1 MGWRN
6 GGYASVLLVAVG
18 AAMWGTDAILRVPL
32 LEVASPSQIVL
43 LEHLVLLLFS
53 VPAVVLGW
61 RFFRGLGAAQW
72 VALLVIGWGGS
83 AIATLLFT
91 MAFAVGNPTVA
102 ILLQKTQPLFAI
114 ALAGILLRERLG
126 WAYWPCFA
134 VAMVGAY
141 LISFGDLGAFAALG
155 SAELLTAALALGAAL
170 LWGSSTVLGRLVL
183 KDMPFYAL
191 TGARLLLAVPLL
203 AGIVVAQGAA
213 GGLGAGFASEPGR
226 VILLALIPGLLALL
240 LYYRGLSGTRASY
253 ATLAELAFPA
263 TAVVLNWTFLGVG
276 VSANQVLGFVLLWGA
291 VFVLGYL
298 NARGSG
304 ARTRPPRWSAPGKR
318 FVPGCAPLLSLLVF
332 WSQPWKAV
340 DTLCVLE
347 PWYSATFSGPLRSAE
362 VRSLSRGP
370 TRSMRGTP
378 KPHESAIRPTDTSMI
393 ARSPGRSGKWGRS
406 FSISASPGSRTSPC
420 P

>member
-18 AAMWGTDAILRVPL
+18 AAMWGTDGILRVPL

-43 LEHLVLLLFS
+43 LEHLVLLLYS
-53 VPAVVLGW
+53 VPAVLLGW
-61 RFFRGLGAAQW
+61 RYFRGLGTVQW

-83 AIATLLFT
+83 ALATLLFT
-91 MAFAVGNPTVA
+91 TAFAVGNPTVV

-114 ALAGILLRERLG
+114 ALAAILLRERLG

-141 LISFGDLGAFAALG
+141 LISFGDLGPFRALT

-183 KDMPFYAL
+183 KDMPFHAL

-203 AGIVVAQGAA
+203 ASIVVAQGAI
-213 GGLGAGFASEPGR
+213 GGLSAGFTAEPGR

-240 LYYRGLSGTRASY
+240 LYYRGLTGTRASY

-263 TAVVLNWTFLGVG
+263 TAVVLNWTFLGIG
-276 VSANQVLGFVLLWGA
+276 VSANQILGFVLLWAA

-298 NARGSG
+298 NAK
-304 ARTRPPRWSAPGKR
+304 APAPDPSAP
-318 FVPGCAPLLSLLVF
+318 VV
-332 WSQPWKAV
+332 
-340 DTLCVLE
+340 
-347 PWYSATFSGPLRSAE
+347 
-362 VRSLSRGP
+362 
-370 TRSMRGTP
+370 GT
-378 KPHESAIRPTDTSMI
+378 
-393 ARSPGRSGKWGRS
+393 G
-406 FSISASPGSRTSPC
+406 
-420 P
+420 

>member
-18 AAMWGTDAILRVPL
+18 AAMWGTDGILRVPL

-43 LEHLVLLLFS
+43 LEHLVLLLYS
-53 VPAVVLGW
+53 VPAVVVGW

-72 VALLVIGWGGS
+72 VALLIIGWGGS
-83 AIATLLFT
+83 ALATLLFT
-91 MAFAVGNPTVA
+91 TAFAVGNPTVV

-114 ALAGILLRERLG
+114 ALAAILLRERLG

-141 LISFGDLGAFAALG
+141 LISFGDLGPFMALG
-155 SAELLTAALALGAAL
+155 SAETIAAALALGAAL

-183 KDMPFYAL
+183 KDMPFNTL

-203 AGIVVAQGAA
+203 AGIVVAQGSV

-240 LYYRGLSGTRASY
+240 LYYRGLTGTRASY

-276 VSANQVLGFVLLWGA
+276 VSANQVLGFVLLWSA

-298 NARGSG
+298 NAKSP
-304 ARTRPPRWSAPGKR
+304 APDPSAP
-318 FVPGCAPLLSLLVF
+318 VV
-332 WSQPWKAV
+332 
-340 DTLCVLE
+340 
-347 PWYSATFSGPLRSAE
+347 
-362 VRSLSRGP
+362 
-370 TRSMRGTP
+370 GT
-378 KPHESAIRPTDTSMI
+378 
-393 ARSPGRSGKWGRS
+393 G
-406 FSISASPGSRTSPC
+406 
-420 P
+420 

>member
-6 GGYASVLLVAVG
+6 GGYASVLLIAVG
-18 AAMWGTDAILRVPL
+18 AAMWGTDGILRVPL

-43 LEHLVLLLFS
+43 LEHLVLLLYS

-83 AIATLLFT
+83 ALATLLFT
-91 MAFAVGNPTVA
+91 TAFDVGNPTVV

-114 ALAGILLRERLG
+114 ALAAILLRERLG

-141 LISFGDLGAFAALG
+141 LISFGNLGPFSALG
-155 SAELLTAALALGAAL
+155 SAELLPATLALGAAL

-183 KDMPFYAL
+183 KDVPFYAL
-191 TGARLLLAVPLL
+191 TGARLFLAVPLL
-203 AGIVVAQGAA
+203 AGIVVAQSSV
-213 GGLGAGFASEPGR
+213 GGLAAGFASEPGR

-240 LYYRGLSGTRASY
+240 LYYRGLTGTRASY

-276 VSANQVLGFVLLWGA
+276 VSANQILGFVLLWGA
-291 VFVLGYL
+291 VFMLGYL
-298 NARGSG
+298 NAK
-304 ARTRPPRWSAPGKR
+304 APAPDPSAP
-318 FVPGCAPLLSLLVF
+318 VI
-332 WSQPWKAV
+332 
-340 DTLCVLE
+340 
-347 PWYSATFSGPLRSAE
+347 
-362 VRSLSRGP
+362 
-370 TRSMRGTP
+370 GT
-378 KPHESAIRPTDTSMI
+378 
-393 ARSPGRSGKWGRS
+393 G
-406 FSISASPGSRTSPC
+406 
-420 P
+420 

>member
-1 MGWRN
+1 VGWRN

-18 AAMWGTDAILRVPL
+18 AAMWGTDGILRVPL

-43 LEHLVLLLFS
+43 LEHLVLLLYS

-61 RFFRGLGAAQW
+61 RFLRGLGAAQW
-72 VALLVIGWGGS
+72 IALLIIGWGGS
-83 AIATLLFT
+83 ALATLLFT
-91 MAFAVGNPTVA
+91 TAFAVGNPTVV

-114 ALAGILLRERLG
+114 ALAAILLRERLG

-141 LISFGDLGAFAALG
+141 LISFGDLSPFVALG
-155 SAELLTAALALGAAL
+155 SAEALAAFLALGAAL

-183 KDMPFYAL
+183 KDMPFNTL

-203 AGIVVAQGAA
+203 AGIVIAQGSLD
-213 GGLGAGFASEPGR
+213 GLGTGFASEPGR

-240 LYYRGLSGTRASY
+240 LYYRGLTGTRASY

-298 NARGSG
+298 NARSP
-304 ARTRPPRWSAPGKR
+304 APDPSAP
-318 FVPGCAPLLSLLVF
+318 VI
-332 WSQPWKAV
+332 
-340 DTLCVLE
+340 
-347 PWYSATFSGPLRSAE
+347 
-362 VRSLSRGP
+362 
-370 TRSMRGTP
+370 GT
-378 KPHESAIRPTDTSMI
+378 
-393 ARSPGRSGKWGRS
+393 G
-406 FSISASPGSRTSPC
+406 
-420 P
+420 

>member
-1 MGWRN
+1 
-6 GGYASVLLVAVG
+6 
-18 AAMWGTDAILRVPL
+18 
-32 LEVASPSQIVL
+32 
-43 LEHLVLLLFS
+43 LLLYS

-83 AIATLLFT
+83 ALATLLFT
-91 MAFAVGNPTVA
+91 TAFDVGNPTVV

-114 ALAGILLRERLG
+114 ALAAILLRERLG

-141 LISFGDLGAFAALG
+141 LISFGDLEPFKALP
-155 SAELLTAALALGAAL
+155 SAEALAAALALGAAL

-183 KDMPFYAL
+183 KDLPFHAL

-203 AGIVVAQGAA
+203 AGIVVAQGAI
-213 GGLGAGFASEPGR
+213 GGLGSGFAAAPGR
-226 VILLALIPGLLALL
+226 VVLLALIPGLLALL
-240 LYYRGLSGTRASY
+240 LYYRGLTGTRASY

-298 NARGSG
+298 NAK
-304 ARTRPPRWSAPGKR
+304 APAPDPSAP
-318 FVPGCAPLLSLLVF
+318 VV
-332 WSQPWKAV
+332 
-340 DTLCVLE
+340 
-347 PWYSATFSGPLRSAE
+347 
-362 VRSLSRGP
+362 
-370 TRSMRGTP
+370 GT
-378 KPHESAIRPTDTSMI
+378 
-393 ARSPGRSGKWGRS
+393 G
-406 FSISASPGSRTSPC
+406 
-420 P
+420 

>member
-6 GGYASVLLVAVG
+6 GGYASVLLIAVG
-18 AAMWGTDAILRVPL
+18 AAMWGTDGILRVPL
-32 LEVASPSQIVL
+32 LEVATPSQIVL
-43 LEHLVLLLFS
+43 LEHLVLLLYS
-53 VPAVVLGW
+53 VPAVILGW
-61 RFFRGLGAAQW
+61 RFFRGLGTAQW

-91 MAFAVGNPTVA
+91 TAFTVGNPTVV

-114 ALAGILLRERLG
+114 ALATILLRERLG

-141 LISFGDLGAFAALG
+141 LISFGDFGPFRALG
-155 SAELLTAALALGAAL
+155 SAEAIAAALSLGAAL

-183 KDMPFYAL
+183 KDMPFNTL

-203 AGIVVAQGAA
+203 AGIVVAQGSV
-213 GGLGAGFASEPGR
+213 GGLGTGFASEPGR

-291 VFVLGYL
+291 VFMLGYL
-298 NARGSG
+298 NAK
-304 ARTRPPRWSAPGKR
+304 APAPDPSAP
-318 FVPGCAPLLSLLVF
+318 VV
-332 WSQPWKAV
+332 
-340 DTLCVLE
+340 
-347 PWYSATFSGPLRSAE
+347 
-362 VRSLSRGP
+362 
-370 TRSMRGTP
+370 GT
-378 KPHESAIRPTDTSMI
+378 
-393 ARSPGRSGKWGRS
+393 G
-406 FSISASPGSRTSPC
+406 
-420 P
+420 

>member
-18 AAMWGTDAILRVPL
+18 AAMWGTDGILRVPL

-43 LEHLVLLLFS
+43 LEHLILLLYS

-72 VALLVIGWGGS
+72 VALLIIGWGGS
-83 AIATLLFT
+83 ALATLLFT
-91 MAFAVGNPTVA
+91 TAFDVGNPTVV

-114 ALAGILLRERLG
+114 ALAAILLRERLG

-134 VAMVGAY
+134 VAMVGTY
-141 LISFGDLGAFAALG
+141 MISFGNLGPFTALG
-155 SAELLTAALALGAAL
+155 SAELLPAALALGAAL

-183 KDMPFYAL
+183 KDVPFYAL

-203 AGIVVAQGAA
+203 AGIVVAQSSVGGLAA
-213 GGLGAGFASEPGR
+213 GLASEPGR
-226 VILLALIPGLLALL
+226 GILLALIPGLLALL
-240 LYYRGLSGTRASY
+240 LYYRGLTGTRASY

-276 VSANQVLGFVLLWGA
+276 VSANQVLGFVLLWSA

-298 NARGSG
+298 NAKSP
-304 ARTRPPRWSAPGKR
+304 APDPSAP
-318 FVPGCAPLLSLLVF
+318 VI
-332 WSQPWKAV
+332 
-340 DTLCVLE
+340 
-347 PWYSATFSGPLRSAE
+347 
-362 VRSLSRGP
+362 
-370 TRSMRGTP
+370 GT
-378 KPHESAIRPTDTSMI
+378 
-393 ARSPGRSGKWGRS
+393 G
-406 FSISASPGSRTSPC
+406 
-420 P
+420 

>member
-1 MGWRN
+1 M
-6 GGYASVLLVAVG
+6 
-18 AAMWGTDAILRVPL
+18 RVPL
-32 LEVASPSQIVL
+32 LEVAAPSQIVL
-43 LEHLVLLLFS
+43 LEHLVLLLYS

-83 AIATLLFT
+83 ALATLLFT
-91 MAFAVGNPTVA
+91 TAFDVGNPTVV

-114 ALAGILLRERLG
+114 ALAAILLRERLG

-141 LISFGDLGAFAALG
+141 LISFGDLEPFKALT
-155 SAELLTAALALGAAL
+155 SAEALAAALALGAAL

-183 KDMPFYAL
+183 KDLPFHAL

-203 AGIVVAQGAA
+203 AGIVVAQGAT
-213 GGLGAGFASEPGR
+213 GGLGPGVAAAPGR
-226 VILLALIPGLLALL
+226 VVLLALIPGLLALL
-240 LYYRGLSGTRASY
+240 LYYRGLTGTRASY

-298 NARGSG
+298 NAK
-304 ARTRPPRWSAPGKR
+304 APAPDPSAP
-318 FVPGCAPLLSLLVF
+318 VV
-332 WSQPWKAV
+332 
-340 DTLCVLE
+340 
-347 PWYSATFSGPLRSAE
+347 
-362 VRSLSRGP
+362 
-370 TRSMRGTP
+370 GT
-378 KPHESAIRPTDTSMI
+378 
-393 ARSPGRSGKWGRS
+393 G
-406 FSISASPGSRTSPC
+406 
-420 P
+420 

>member
-6 GGYASVLLVAVG
+6 GGYASVLLIAVG
-18 AAMWGTDAILRVPL
+18 AAMWGTDGILRVPL
-32 LEVASPSQIVL
+32 LDVASPSQIVL
-43 LEHLVLLLFS
+43 LEHLVLLLYS

-61 RFFRGLGAAQW
+61 RFFRGLGAVQW

-83 AIATLLFT
+83 ALATLLFT
-91 MAFAVGNPTVA
+91 TAFDVGNPTVV

-114 ALAGILLRERLG
+114 ALAAILLRERLG

-141 LISFGDLGAFAALG
+141 LISFGDLEPFKALP
-155 SAELLTAALALGAAL
+155 SAEALAAALALGAAL

-183 KDMPFYAL
+183 KDLPFHAL

-203 AGIVVAQGAA
+203 AGIVVAQGAT
-213 GGLGAGFASEPGR
+213 GGLGPGVAAAPGR
-226 VILLALIPGLLALL
+226 VVLLALIPGLLALL
-240 LYYRGLSGTRASY
+240 LYYRGLTGTRASY

-298 NARGSG
+298 NAK
-304 ARTRPPRWSAPGKR
+304 APAPDPSAP
-318 FVPGCAPLLSLLVF
+318 VV
-332 WSQPWKAV
+332 
-340 DTLCVLE
+340 
-347 PWYSATFSGPLRSAE
+347 
-362 VRSLSRGP
+362 
-370 TRSMRGTP
+370 GT
-378 KPHESAIRPTDTSMI
+378 
-393 ARSPGRSGKWGRS
+393 G
-406 FSISASPGSRTSPC
+406 
-420 P
+420 

>member
-1 MGWRN
+1 VGWRN

-18 AAMWGTDAILRVPL
+18 AAMWGTDGILRVPL
-32 LEVASPSQIVL
+32 LTVASPSQIVL
-43 LEHLVLLLFS
+43 LEHLVLLLYS

-61 RFFRGLGAAQW
+61 KFFRGLGAAQW
-72 VALLVIGWGGS
+72 VALLIIGWGGS

-91 MAFAVGNPTVA
+91 TAFAVGNPTVV

-114 ALAGILLRERLG
+114 ALAAILLRERLG

-141 LISFGDLGAFAALG
+141 LISFGDLGPFRALG
-155 SAELLTAALALGAAL
+155 SAEAIAAVLALGAAL

-183 KDMPFYAL
+183 KDMPFNTL

-203 AGIVVAQGAA
+203 AGIVIAQGSA
-213 GGLGAGFASEPGR
+213 GGLGTGFAAEPGR

-240 LYYRGLSGTRASY
+240 LYYRGLTGTRASY

-263 TAVVLNWTFLGVG
+263 TAVVLNWTFLGIG

-298 NARGSG
+298 NAKSP
-304 ARTRPPRWSAPGKR
+304 APDPSAP
-318 FVPGCAPLLSLLVF
+318 VV
-332 WSQPWKAV
+332 
-340 DTLCVLE
+340 
-347 PWYSATFSGPLRSAE
+347 
-362 VRSLSRGP
+362 
-370 TRSMRGTP
+370 GT
-378 KPHESAIRPTDTSMI
+378 
-393 ARSPGRSGKWGRS
+393 G
-406 FSISASPGSRTSPC
+406 
-420 P
+420 